1 MGQMQLQLALVCD
14 HAEQTPEGKLDI
26 QGVFNDL
33 AAVGFPAKHD
43 MVLVLVVEWDHAD
56 RGRHDFQV
64 DLVGPSGH
72 PTMTVQGHSDVDPR
86 KPDRPPARTRMIMPL
101 REVIFP
107 KKGIYSFRIRLKGRT
122 YEGPSLY
129 LMESETQEPT
139 RTPST

>member
-1 MGQMQLQLALVCD
+1 MQFQLALVCD

-26 QGVFNDL
+26 RGVFNDL
-33 AAVGFPAKHD
+33 AATGFPAKHD
-43 MVLVLVVEWDHAD
+43 MVLVLVVEWNHDD
-56 RGRHDFQV
+56 KGRHDFQV

-86 KPDRPPARTRMIMPL
+86 EPGRPPARTKMVMPL

-107 KKGIYSFRIRLKGRT
+107 ERGTYSFWIRLKGRT

-129 LMESETQEPT
+129 LMESKTQEQPRTLPT
-139 RTPST
+139 